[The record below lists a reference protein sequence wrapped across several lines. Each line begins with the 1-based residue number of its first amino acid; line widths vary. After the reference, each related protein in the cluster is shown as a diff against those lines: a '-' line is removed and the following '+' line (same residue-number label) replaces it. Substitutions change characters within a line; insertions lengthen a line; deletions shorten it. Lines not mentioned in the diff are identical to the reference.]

1 MGPASLAHYSMLS
14 KHICLKGIL
23 FLVVLLIF
31 YPVCFTD
38 YVYTDEITQLW
49 HYRPGSG
56 FLMYGVQGRWIPEL
70 VLSRLYAA
78 INTVHEI
85 TYIRIIALLAWFIC
99 IPVWYD
105 VIKRIIAGNPGF
117 LYLPFFTCLYLITSL
132 PFAVSIQW
140 ATCMELSLG
149 NTAGLLSGA
158 VLYFKIRDNE
168 KLLAVPVAAAL
179 VAAGWGQLS
188 LFTYQSCFGCFLIPF
203 LLHYISAY
211 AINRELVVAKGLAFY
226 LLMYAVYFVLFKL
239 TLKLNHINN
248 DPRADIHINLFN
260 KLLFFLWQPLK
271 RAFWFNVVV
280 SNDNLSGVVAYI
292 AVFLGWVLLAFVRF
306 GKAKWIKALKYI
318 IVVQGILLMAY
329 LPSLVVKENY
339 SSNRTLQAIDVCVFV
354 VCAEMVLHFVKKT
367 QLRQVAGLVM
377 AITLTVLG
385 WYNFNKQFLQPV
397 HEEYVAVSSFIKQHY
412 NQNIKTVYFIQPAE
426 DAFRRKYHIQSSMD
440 EFGMPLTFPAW
451 VPEDLTRQMV
461 YEKTGNRQVAA
472 ELTIKF
478 WPNMH
483 SFAASNVATTGNT
496 LLVNVPVLI
505 EGGK

>member
-1 MGPASLAHYSMLS
+1 MPQKDIY
-14 KHICLKGIL
+14 LKGIL

-56 FLMYGVQGRWIPEL
+56 FLMYGIQGRWIPEL

-85 TYIRIIALLAWFIC
+85 TYIRIIALLAWFVC
-99 IPVWYD
+99 IPVWYA
-105 VIKRIIAGNPGF
+105 VIKRIVAGNPGYQ
-117 LYLPFFTCLYLITSL
+117 YLPFFTCLYLVTSL
-132 PFAVSIQW
+132 PFAVSVQW

-158 VLYFKIRDNE
+158 VLYFNIRSKE
-168 KLLAVPVAAAL
+168 KLMAVPVVGAL
-179 VAAGWGQLS
+179 VTAGWGQLS

-211 AINRELVVAKGLAFY
+211 TIKKKLIVAKGLAFY
-226 LLMYAVYFVLFKL
+226 FLMYAVYFVLFKL
-239 TLKLNHINN
+239 TLKLNHIGN

-280 SNDNLSGVVAYI
+280 TNDNKMGLVAYI
-292 AVFLGWVLLAFVRF
+292 VLFFGWMALAFVRF
-306 GKAKWIKALKYI
+306 GKANWKNALKYI
-318 IVVQGILLMAY
+318 IVVPGILLIAY

-354 VCAEMVLHFVKKT
+354 VCAEMVLYLVKNV
-367 QLRQVAGLVM
+367 QVRK
-377 AITLTVLG
+377 ITGISLALILTILG

-397 HEEYVAVSSFIKQHY
+397 HEEYIAVSDFIKQHY
-412 NQNIKTVYFIQPAE
+412 NKNIKTVYFIQPAE

-440 EFGMPLTFPAW
+440 KFGVPLTFPAW
-451 VPEDLTRQMV
+451 VPEDITRQMV

-483 SFAASNVATTGNT
+483 SFTASGEAITENT
-496 LLVNVPVLI
+496 LLVNVPELI
-505 EGGK
+505 TGK

>member
-1 MGPASLAHYSMLS
+1 MPQKDIY
-14 KHICLKGIL
+14 LKGIL

-49 HYRPGSG
+49 HYRPGAD

-78 INTVHEI
+78 IDTVHEI
-85 TYIRIIALLAWFIC
+85 TYIRIIALLAWFVC
-99 IPVWYD
+99 IPVWYT
-105 VIKRIIAGNPGF
+105 VIKRIVAGNPGYQ
-117 LYLPFFTCLYLITSL
+117 YLPFFTCLYLVTSL

-158 VLYFKIRDNE
+158 VLYFKIRDKENVM
-168 KLLAVPVAAAL
+168 AVPVVGAL

-211 AINRELVVAKGLAFY
+211 TIKKELVVAKGLAFY
-226 LLMYAVYFVLFKL
+226 FLMYAVYFVLFKL
-239 TLKLNHINN
+239 TLKLNDIGN
-248 DPRADIHINLFN
+248 DPRADIQINLLN
-260 KLLFFLWQPLK
+260 KFLFFLWQPLK

-280 SNDNLSGVVAYI
+280 TNDNVMGVIAYL
-292 AVFLGWVLLAFVRF
+292 VLLFGWMALAFVRF
-306 GKAKWIKALKYI
+306 GKTNRKKAFIYI
-318 IVVQGILLMAY
+318 IVVLGILLSCY

-354 VCAEMVLHFVKKT
+354 VWAEMVMYLLKNI
-367 QLRQVAGLVM
+367 QVRK
-377 AITLTVLG
+377 ITGIALALILALLG

-397 HEEYVAVSSFIKQHY
+397 HEEYVAVSDFIKQHY
-412 NQNIKTVYFIQPAE
+412 NKNIKTVYFIQPAE
-426 DAFRRKYHIQSSMD
+426 DAFRSKYHIQSSMD

-483 SFAASNVATTGNT
+483 IFTASGEAITENT
-496 LLVNVPVLI
+496 LLVNVPELI
-505 EGGK
+505 AGK